1 MDYSSTSGVSENA
14 LAALGGAVLII
25 ALIAIVVGIIAIVA
39 YWRIFTKAGKPGFA
53 SIIPFYSQ
61 YVLFD
66 ITTGYGILILPYF
79 IISMALGFFDL
90 QLLNYV
96 FSAVV
101 NIYISYR
108 LAKCFDK
115 GIGYTLG
122 LIFLQPIFIC
132 MLAFG
137 DAEYIGNGRD

>member
-1 MDYSSTSGVSENA
+1 MDYSSTSGVSDNA
-14 LAALGGAVLII
+14 LAALGGAVLLIG
-25 ALIAIVVGIIAIVA
+25 LIAIVVCIVCIVA
-39 YWRIFTKAGKPGFA
+39 YWKIYTKAGKPGFA

-79 IISMALGFFDL
+79 IISMALGYFDL
-90 QLLNYV
+90 NLLDYV
-96 FSAVV
+96 FCAAV
-101 NIYISYR
+101 NIYISYK
-108 LAKCFDK
+108 LAKCFGK

-137 DAEYIGNGRD
+137 DAEYIGNDRD